1 MCVVIFM
8 KSLILS
14 ENGCETYNIVYE
26 SEDNLNTAYH
36 RNCES
41 CLVIYC
47 VAVFA
52 SVVGSLESLVSLGSD
67 KLYDFL
73 LLLSVASPQQRII
86 IRDNQD
92 VIVRTK
98 LVMVMVTVLAIV
110 ILVDFVMV
118 AMMANVTLMVIMMV
132 LVMVNAMEI
141 AMVMLKMPWQIGQ
154 LSLIRERKTISD
166 VAKLCL

>member
-1 MCVVIFM
+1 MN
-8 KSLILS
+8 LIWS
-14 ENGCETYNIVYE
+14 Y
-26 SEDNLNTAYH
+26 
-36 RNCES
+36 
-41 CLVIYC
+41 